1 MKKNCLI
8 LLCLLFITTAHAQDN
23 KYNIVFKP
31 DQTTLEESQ
40 KNEINFIASRLMEG
54 ESIMLYPL
62 AYDSIMDIYK
72 FTASSKIQAQAIA
85 DYATSIGFQTTGF
98 PRNFPSGYSG
108 MSVGVGLRFNKTP
121 LASANFGLFP
131 EKPSQFFVINPL
143 KDTMIIG
150 NEGTKLLFK
159 AGSLLSTKKV
169 QIELKEFYQLGD
181 YIKSGLPTV
190 SNGQMLQ
197 TGGSIYLNATEN
209 DAPKKTVGINQNLGI
224 QADFTLGKNDTSMQV
239 FIKDPAKPNQLNWIL
254 PNRRIKKSTY
264 EVTETVLDAEGMVI
278 SEETFHS
285 KEEWDKHLADK
296 EKKRKE
302 AEKAEAI
309 KAETAQKM
317 DSKLKIYNLGYINCD
332 KFYSEPTIPLMVS
345 ADNKYNAQYYVV
357 YTDIRGVMKGETNS
371 GSVNFGSIAK
381 NREAL
386 LIAISIVDKQ
396 AYFFKCKIGLGGKLE
411 KKVALNPIEDNI
423 LNQELSV
430 LK

>member
-1 MKKNCLI
+1 MKYTFLT
-8 LLCLLFITTAHAQDN
+8 LLCLFFMTAAQSQDN

-31 DQTTLEESQ
+31 NQTTLEEPQ
-40 KNEINFIASRLMEG
+40 KKEINFIASRLMEG

-62 AYDSIMDIYK
+62 AYDSISDIYR
-72 FTASSKIQAQAIA
+72 FTNSSKVQAQAIA
-85 DYATSIGFQTTGF
+85 DYAKSIGFITTGF

-108 MSVGVGLRFNKTP
+108 MSIGVGLRFTQTP
-121 LASANFGLFP
+121 LASNSFGLFP
-131 EKPSQFFVINPL
+131 EKPSQFFIINPL
-143 KDTMIIG
+143 RDTMIIG

-159 AGSLLSTKKV
+159 AGSLLSNKQV

-209 DAPKKTVGINQNLGI
+209 DASKKTVGINQNLDI
-224 QADFTLGKNDTSMQV
+224 QADFTLGKNDTSMQI
-239 FIKDPAKPNQLNWIL
+239 FIKDPSSKAFNWML
-254 PNRRIKKSTY
+254 AGRRISKTSY
-264 EVTETVLDAEGMVI
+264 EITETVVDAEGRII

-285 KEEWDKHLADK
+285 KEAWEKHLADK

-302 AEKAEAI
+302 AAKAEAI
-309 KAETAQKM
+309 KAETSQKM

-332 KFYSEPTIPLMVS
+332 KFYDEPTMPLMVS
-345 ADNKYNAQYYVV
+345 ADSKHNAQYYVV

-371 GSVNFGSIAK
+371 GTVQFGSVAK
-381 NREAL
+381 NREAV
-386 LIAISIVDKQ
+386 LIAVSIVDKQ

-411 KKVALNPIEDNI
+411 KKIALNPIEDNL
-423 LNQELSV
+423 LNQELAL